1 MLISQY
7 VTKALATWSVGFFP
21 YFEVYTAV
29 AAGMTMNLDPV
40 SSVAWGVFGNFTP
53 IPLLL
58 WTYVRLMHI
67 PQLRAWLLRMEKR
80 GGQRVKRAFERY
92 GDWFLIF
99 MTPIL
104 GSWTI
109 AVVAPITGIHPR
121 RILLFSLIGIT
132 LYGVVTVMVIEFG
145 VNRFTHQ

>member
-7 VTKALATWSVGFFP
+7 IAKALATWSVGFFP
-21 YFEVYTAV
+21 YFEVYAAV
-29 AAGMTMNLDPV
+29 AAGIAMKLDPI
-40 SSVAWGVFGNFTP
+40 SSVVWGVFGNFTP

-58 WTYVRLMHI
+58 WAYNYLMRI
-67 PQLRAWLLRMEKR
+67 PQLRAWLLRMER
-80 GGQRVKRAFERY
+80 QGGKRVKRAFDRY

-121 RILLFSLIGIT
+121 RILLFSFVGIT
-132 LYGVVTVMVIEFG
+132 LYGVVTAVAIASGM
-145 VNRFTHQ
+145 NWFTHQ